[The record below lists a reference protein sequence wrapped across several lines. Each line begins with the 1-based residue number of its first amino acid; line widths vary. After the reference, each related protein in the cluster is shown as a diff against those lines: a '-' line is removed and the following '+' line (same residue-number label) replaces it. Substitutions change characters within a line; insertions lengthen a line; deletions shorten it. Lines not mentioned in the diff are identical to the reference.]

1 MLVRYQDW
9 KGKKILV
16 TAADNPEQIFYHI
29 ETHLSKPNLV
39 FCSASGSEI
48 GSTTFHSLSSSIDF
62 VVRGQQIQLNRK
74 SLMSSTYTYSSPA
87 LNGATMTWSISVRLT
102 KGFKYVCVDD
112 KSLPV
117 AKSSGASIKD
127 RWNSIGHLE
136 LAEQYAHREDIR
148 DEVAVIGWSLTH
160 ANLNGNV

>member
-16 TAADNPEQIFYHI
+16 TAADDPESIFYNI
-29 ETHLSKPNLV
+29 DTHLSKPHLV
-39 FCSASGSEI
+39 YRSASGLDV
-48 GSTTFHSLSSSIDF
+48 GSTTFHSLSSSIDV
-62 VVRGQQIQLNRK
+62 VVRGQQIQLKRK
-74 SLMSSTYTYSSPA
+74 FLISSTYTYSSPA
-87 LNGATMTWSISVRLT
+87 LHGATMTWTISVGLT

-136 LAEQYAHREDIR
+136 FAEQYAQREDIR
-148 DEVAVIGWSLTH
+148 DEVTVIGWSLTH
-160 ANLNGNV
+160 ANLNGNI